1 MNPPISSNFYS
12 ICQGTHP
19 AKTNLCRNSPTKGAR
34 NIGSAQAQEL
44 IGSNDLVT
52 CLEAKHEK
60 SQTIEILILSES
72 FRLWSGCRKKK
83 THWRNSKPLKTR
95 TTHRSCPHFAISNG
109 KITLY
114 FAHWKKTWW
123 YCWTLKFCRV
133 FVPSSCVQLTSTR
146 INSYSCAGVALLC
159 SSHPLTNHTPS
170 KQIFWPPRR
179 RTETSPM
186 QPWPPLKSF
195 GKLLAGMICLWHS
208 TKLIKLVGAR

>member
-72 FRLWSGCRKKK
+72 FRLWSGCRKK
-83 THWRNSKPLKTR
+83 NSLKKLQTFENKNNTSQLSSLCHFKWKDYFILCSLKKNLVVLLNSEVLSCFCAIIMC
-95 TTHRSCPHFAISNG
+95 TTH
-109 KITLY
+109 
-114 FAHWKKTWW
+114 
-123 YCWTLKFCRV
+123 
-133 FVPSSCVQLTSTR
+133 
-146 INSYSCAGVALLC
+146 INSY
-159 SSHPLTNHTPS
+159 
-170 KQIFWPPRR
+170 Q
-179 RTETSPM
+179 
-186 QPWPPLKSF
+186 
-195 GKLLAGMICLWHS
+195 
-208 TKLIKLVGAR
+208 LI

>member
-52 CLEAKHEK
+52 CLESKAR
-60 SQTIEILILSES
+60 EIPNNRDFDPFRILSVME
-72 FRLWSGCRKKK
+72 RLQEKKL
-83 THWRNSKPLKTR
+83 TEETPNPLKTR
-95 TTHRSCPHFAISNG
+95 TTHRSGPHFAISNG

-114 FAHWKKTWW
+114 VAHWKKTWW

-133 FVPSSCVQLTSTR
+133 FVPCVQLTSTR